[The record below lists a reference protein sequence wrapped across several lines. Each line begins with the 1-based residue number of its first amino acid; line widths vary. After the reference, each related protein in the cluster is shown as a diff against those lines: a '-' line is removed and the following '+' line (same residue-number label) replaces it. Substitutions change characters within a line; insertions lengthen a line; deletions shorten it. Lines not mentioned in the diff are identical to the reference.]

1 MFEMAVFTSSIS
13 LIFST
18 FWIRECKKKKVV
30 FIPCSPRRE
39 FVRICASF
47 RINKDL
53 KRKCTRLLKFGERC
67 LRWRYLLHRS
77 RLSFLHFGFENV
89 KKKSCLHPT
98 LSKKRIRTY
107 LYREWNDTIKEHVGV
122 SRNWRLKL
130 IFLREIKKNCTRK
143 IIKIS
148 FQISCIIFHRKRTKK
163 FIKHMHMYIY
173 ACTYK
178 HNNTKRENYT
188 WCSKRLHGI
197 VFLQVVSQRGLIKL
211 KWILTPFW
219 LKKGTVACNTPC
231 DARKEVA
238 S

>member
-1 MFEMAVFTSSIS
+1 MQRNFFLRDRCFFDAYKFGNI
-13 LIFST
+13 
-18 FWIRECKKKKVV
+18 
-30 FIPCSPRRE
+30 CSRL
-39 FVRICASF
+39 VS
-47 RINKDL
+47 DL
-53 KRKCTRLLKFGERC
+53 KRKCTRLLKFGEKC

>member
-130 IFLREIKKNCTRK
+130 ISLREIKKKLHAKNNKNFFSNFLYNLSPKTNEEVY
-143 IIKIS
+143 
-148 FQISCIIFHRKRTKK
+148 QTYAYV
-163 FIKHMHMYIY
+163 YICVY
-173 ACTYK
+173 
-178 HNNTKRENYT
+178 
-188 WCSKRLHGI
+188 I
-197 VFLQVVSQRGLIKL
+197 
-211 KWILTPFW
+211 
-219 LKKGTVACNTPC
+219 
-231 DARKEVA
+231 
-238 S
+238 